1 LFGSLD
7 VSALG
12 QESNGVPAFDMS
24 RSMKLNP
31 RNEIVADIIRFV
43 GVNIEIVRKDLERQ
57 DRERRQ
63 SEEQK
68 RLQQQGSKI
77 AELINNHFKDWS
89 SKLKSTM
96 AKTGTGRDL
105 LSSSSSRL
113 RCWRGNWS
121 SPVPLTGTATCSI
134 RACSIGC

>member
-1 LFGSLD
+1 
-7 VSALG
+7 
-12 QESNGVPAFDMS
+12 MS

-31 RNEIVADIIRFV
+31 RNEVVADIMRFV
-43 GVNIEIVRKDLERQ
+43 GVNIELARKELERQ

-77 AELINNHFKDWS
+77 AELINNHFKEWS

-105 LSSSSSRL
+105 LSLKKKDESDEA
-113 RCWRGNWS
+113 
-121 SPVPLTGTATCSI
+121 SPVPGSDLPAIVVDQDQTT
-134 RACSIGC
+134 